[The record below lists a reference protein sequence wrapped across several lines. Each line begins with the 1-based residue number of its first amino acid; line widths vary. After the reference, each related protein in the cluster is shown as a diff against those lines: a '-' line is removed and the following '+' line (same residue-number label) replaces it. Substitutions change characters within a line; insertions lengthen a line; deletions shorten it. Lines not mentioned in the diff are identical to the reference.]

1 MKPKVYLETSVV
13 SYLAARPS
21 RDLIVAANQQIT
33 HEWWHTRRA
42 RFEVYVSELVVQEA
56 RGGDET
62 AAQERLQVLAGL
74 PLLQFN
80 EEVRRLAEALLV
92 GVPLPPKAMADAVHV
107 AFATLNGIDYLLTWN
122 CTHLANATLRSHI
135 ERVCREQGYE
145 PPVICTP
152 QELQEE

>member
-21 RDLIVAANQQIT
+21 RDLVVAANQQIT
-33 HEWWHTRRA
+33 HEWWHTQRA
-42 RFEVYVSELVVQEA
+42 GFEVYVSELVVQEA
-56 RGGDET
+56 GGGDET

-74 PLLQFN
+74 PLLQFSPA
-80 EEVRRLAEALLV
+80 VQHLAPTLLAE
-92 GVPLPPKAMADAVHV
+92 VPLPPKALADALHV

-122 CTHLANATLRSHI
+122 CTHLANATLRPHI

-152 QELQEE
+152 QELQEG